1 MQVKIKKLDSTAVI
15 PTRGSAYAAGYDLY
29 ANIVH
34 PFEDNCIVE
43 IQPGETQ
50 KVGTGIALEIPDGY
64 FGAVFARSGLA
75 AKQGLRPANCV
86 GVIDSDYRGEILVAI
101 HNDSDTVQTIQ
112 NGDRVAQLVILPYL
126 NIEFEETT
134 ELSDTDRGAGGFGST
149 DRSDLEKGEK
159 CHRLSFDEFLKK
171 YI

>member
-1 MQVKIKKLDSTAVI
+1 MQVKTKKPASTAVI
-15 PTRGSAYAAGYDLY
+15 PTRGSTYAAGYDLY

-50 KVGTGIALEIPDGY
+50 KVGTGIALEIPNGY

-75 AKQGLRPANCV
+75 TKQGLRPANCV

-101 HNDSDTVQTIQ
+101 HNDSNTERVIH
-112 NGDRVAQLVILPYL
+112 NNDRIAQIVILPCL
-126 NIEFEETT
+126 DIEFT
-134 ELSDTDRGAGGFGST
+134 EVIVLSDTERGKGGYGST
-149 DRSDLEKGEK
+149 GV
-159 CHRLSFDEFLKK
+159 
-171 YI
+171 